1 MDKAEIEDLQQ
12 YIDKIQQAAD
22 TLIAKAQGIQSIER
36 NADRILAST
45 YMLKMNIS
53 DLLFE

>member
-1 MDKAEIEDLQQ
+1 MNNHEIKALQQ
-12 YIDKIQQAAD
+12 YIDQIQQSAD
-22 TLIAKAQGIQSIER
+22 ALLEKAQEIQAIER

>member
-22 TLIAKAQGIQSIER
+22 SLIEKAQRIQSIER